1 MEEMVIFMW
10 NIPGFLQ
17 FQGGEIPITSD
28 ILSMG
33 KKVESCNNIANG
45 TSCTTLGFLSN
56 PNSTDKVIRN
66 TTKMQNISL

>member
-33 KKVESCNNIANG
+33 EKSGE
-45 TSCTTLGFLSN
+45 L
-56 PNSTDKVIRN
+56 
-66 TTKMQNISL
+66 